1 MLFNSVT
8 LAAVAALV
16 AAKECAAKKSSDA
29 PVSWETV
36 YTPTPTAAVAA
47 AAATAETTSPTSH
60 VKGKAFDR
68 MVIIWFE
75 NTDYDKSFW
84 DREFFF
90 FAMATIGAL
99 VVLVRLTRKYS
110 QLHLLRLQRHHPHQ
124 LLRRHP
130 HF

>member
-8 LAAVAALV
+8 FAAVAALV
-16 AAKECAAKKSSDA
+16 AAKKCTAKKSSSSA

-36 YTPTPTAAVAA
+36 YTPTPTAEVAA

-75 NTDYDKSFW
+75 NTDYDKSLF
-84 DREFFF
+84 DRKFYFIII
-90 FAMATIGAL
+90 M
-99 VVLVRLTRKYS
+99 VRWW
-110 QLHLLRLQRHHPHQ
+110 
-124 LLRRHP
+124 
-130 HF
+130 